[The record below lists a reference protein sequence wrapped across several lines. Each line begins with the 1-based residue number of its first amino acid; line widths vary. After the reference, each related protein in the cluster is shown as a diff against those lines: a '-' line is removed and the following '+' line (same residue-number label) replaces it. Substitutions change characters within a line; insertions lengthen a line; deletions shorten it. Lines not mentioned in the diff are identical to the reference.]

1 MYPTNIRTTVMG
13 IVWSHENIPVSET
26 RTVLYQGYTINQK
39 TLQKWYVVCAVEA
52 SNNWD
57 ISSSWKDESNH
68 LRENI
73 FNPREWIWETMLH
86 IPSWEMESHLDRS
99 ILWN

>member
-1 MYPTNIRTTVMG
+1 MA
-13 IVWSHENIPVSET
+13 
-26 RTVLYQGYTINQK
+26 
-39 TLQKWYVVCAVEA
+39 CAVEA

-73 FNPREWIWETMLH
+73 FNPREWIWE
-86 IPSWEMESHLDRS
+86 MESHLDKS